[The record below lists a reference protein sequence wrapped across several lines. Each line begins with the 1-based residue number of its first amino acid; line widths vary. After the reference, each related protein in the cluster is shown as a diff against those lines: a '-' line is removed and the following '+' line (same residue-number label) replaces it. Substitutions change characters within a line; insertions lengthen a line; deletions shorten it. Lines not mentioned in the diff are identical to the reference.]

1 MSSVIKTFRHRG
13 LKRFFEQEDPGKI
26 RADQVSRIAD
36 VLAHLDQALRP
47 ADLNL
52 PGYRLHRLRGDREG
66 EWAVSVSGNWRLVFE
81 FDGED
86 ATDVDLVDY
95 H

>member
-1 MSSVIKTFRHRG
+1 MIRGFRHKG
-13 LKRFFEQEDPGKI
+13 LERFFASGDTSGINGQ
-26 RADQVSRIAD
+26 
-36 VLAHLDQALRP
+36 QAARLRRLLTSLNISAGP
-47 ADLNL
+47 EGMNL
-52 PGYRLHRLRGDREG
+52 PGYRLHQLRGDRRG
-66 EWAVSVSGNWRLVFE
+66 QWAVAVSGNWRLVFV